1 MTANSLLK
9 PERCSIFRVIS
20 CHSIG
25 HFGAQRR
32 RARGT
37 SQKPGFS
44 GSDQD
49 GTPQTPGSLGHVHYR
64 MPKNPVSIP
73 KISLLRADHSPRF
86 PGTGLWFMRVHLRAA
101 SC

>member
-1 MTANSLLK
+1 L
-9 PERCSIFRVIS
+9 V
-20 CHSIG
+20 IG

-49 GTPQTPGSLGHVHYR
+49 GAPQNLGSLGHIHRR
-64 MPKNPVSIP
+64 MPKNPVS
-73 KISLLRADHSPRF
+73 
-86 PGTGLWFMRVHLRAA
+86 
-101 SC
+101 